1 VLRKP
6 FDAIEIRQMAI
17 SLSIKSL
24 MRQAQRRQMD
34 SLEQLVQERT
44 QAILDAEKAS
54 QAKSSFLA
62 NMSHEIRTPL
72 NGVTGM
78 LELLSTTTLDEQ
90 QMRFV
95 QGAQTSADCLLS
107 LINGIL
113 DFSKIEQGMLE
124 LDPIDFSLSHLIL
137 EVAEIMNPAAIQRGL
152 FIHCRVSP
160 AIPERVR
167 GDRNRLRQILL
178 NLVSNAVK
186 FTEQGEVAIV
196 ADLLSL
202 DEHGLRLR
210 IAVSDTGIGIP
221 VDRRHRLFKLFSQV
235 DGSTTRRFGG
245 TGLGLALCK
254 RLVELFEGE
263 ITVESEADKGS
274 TFAFTLRLQSAS
286 PLLPNNLNASRFSPG
301 DLDIRSMPVCES
313 NGSFRVLVAED
324 YEINQVVV
332 REFLRRF
339 GLDYEVVAD
348 GQAAM
353 NQLLTKQFDLVL
365 LDCQMP
371 LMDGL
376 QVARAAR
383 DAESE
388 GGGLARSGERIPLIA
403 LTANAVAGDREECLA
418 AGMDDYLTKPITC
431 QTLTDVLLRWLPLP
445 QGPKPTRIPSPV
457 AGRTEI
463 SSASL
468 SDGFD
473 QELLVAQC
481 FGDIELAVELLDLFE
496 DRGAQ
501 SLQDVEAAVLRNDRL
516 AVHQLSHGVKGVAAN
531 LCAAALRKS
540 AGELERRSEDET
552 VELES
557 LAGEIEDFN
566 RDLRVCLQAAP
577 QLRAVLLK
585 EGTLVGGSPV
595 TSISPRCASM
605 A

>member
-1 VLRKP
+1 
-6 FDAIEIRQMAI
+6 
-17 SLSIKSL
+17 
-24 MRQAQRRQMD
+24 
-34 SLEQLVQERT
+34 
-44 QAILDAEKAS
+44 
-54 QAKSSFLA
+54 
-62 NMSHEIRTPL
+62 
-72 NGVTGM
+72 
-78 LELLSTTTLDEQ
+78 
-90 QMRFV
+90 
-95 QGAQTSADCLLS
+95 
-107 LINGIL
+107 
-113 DFSKIEQGMLE
+113 
-124 LDPIDFSLSHLIL
+124 
-137 EVAEIMNPAAIQRGL
+137 
-152 FIHCRVSP
+152 
-160 AIPERVR
+160 
-167 GDRNRLRQILL
+167 
-178 NLVSNAVK
+178 
-186 FTEQGEVAIV
+186 
-196 ADLLSL
+196 
-202 DEHGLRLR
+202 
-210 IAVSDTGIGIP
+210 
-221 VDRRHRLFKLFSQV
+221 
-235 DGSTTRRFGG
+235 
-245 TGLGLALCK
+245 
-254 RLVELFEGE
+254 
-263 ITVESEADKGS
+263 
-274 TFAFTLRLQSAS
+274 
-286 PLLPNNLNASRFSPG
+286 
-301 DLDIRSMPVCES
+301 
-313 NGSFRVLVAED
+313 
-324 YEINQVVV
+324 
-332 REFLRRF
+332 
-339 GLDYEVVAD
+339 
-348 GQAAM
+348 M